1 MKLQFDKRV
10 ILMIIF
16 FPILFS
22 LNLPAFGEKSYHME
36 IDNYS
41 FDIKYEFDGNVIAM
55 EIDKELNSLL
65 IGTENVKN
73 SQFDIMFPSSLLSAE
88 NNEFAI
94 LVNGIEVEYQV
105 ESSDEVH
112 LTFFI
117 PTFTEEIEIIG
128 THVIPEFPLG
138 ITLMLLS
145 FMSFIIL
152 FQKTKRVLFK

>member
-1 MKLQFDKRV
+1 MKLQFFNKHV
-10 ILMIIF
+10 LLIIF
-16 FPILFS
+16 FPLLLS
-22 LNLPAFGEKSYHME
+22 LNLPAFADKNYHME
-36 IDNYS
+36 IDNYF

-55 EIDKELNSLL
+55 GIDKELNSLL

-73 SQFDIMFPSSLLSAE
+73 SQFEIAFPPSLLSAE

-117 PTFTEEIEIIG
+117 PTYTEEIEIIG
-128 THVIPEFPLG
+128 THVIPEYPLG
-138 ITLMLLS
+138 ITLILLS
-145 FMSFIIL
+145 LMSFTIL
-152 FQKTKRVLFK
+152 FQKTKRVLFR

>member
-1 MKLQFDKRV
+1 MFKKYLF
-10 ILMIIF
+10 LLIF
-16 FPILFS
+16 SMLLTININQIFAEKYYS
-22 LNLPAFGEKSYHME
+22 LE
-36 IDNYS
+36 IDSNA
-41 FDIKYEFDGNVIAM
+41 FELKYNFDGNVIAM

-73 SQFDIMFPSSLLSAE
+73 SQLDITFPPSLLSAE

-117 PTFTEEIEIIG
+117 PTYTEEIEIIG
-128 THVIPEFPLG
+128 THVIPEYPLG
-138 ITLMLLS
+138 VVLILSSLMG
-145 FMSFIIL
+145 FVVM
-152 FQKTKRVLFK
+152 FQKTKGVLFR